1 MNRFGKILGL
11 ALLMS
16 TAMSAP
22 SANAEGALS
31 GTLTL
36 TSDYLF
42 RGISQTSGNP
52 ALQGSLD
59 YTNGVFYA
67 GVWGSNID
75 FGLDETLETDVY
87 LGVRPT
93 FGPVTLD
100 FGVIGYFYP
109 GSTDL
114 FGEYDY
120 VEGKVAASFTPVE
133 SLTLGGALYYSPEF
147 FGETGEAVYLEAN
160 GAYSFSEAFSISAAY
175 GVQDVDLTG
184 DYETWNLGAA
194 YVVDS
199 YKFDLRY
206 YDTDISGLDSEVVLS
221 LTRSF

>member
-1 MNRFGKILGL
+1 MNRLGKIVGL

-16 TAMSAP
+16 TAMGATQAS
-22 SANAEGALS
+22 AEGALS

-36 TSDYLF
+36 TSDYMF

-59 YTNGVFYA
+59 FTSGIFYA

-75 FGLDETLETDVY
+75 FGFDETLETDVY
-87 LGVRPT
+87 LGLRPT
-93 FGPVTLD
+93 FGPVSFD
-100 FGVIGYFYP
+100 FGVVGYFYP
-109 GSTDL
+109 GSSDL
-114 FGEYDY
+114 LGEYDY

-147 FGETGEAVYLEAN
+147 FAETGEALYAEVN
-160 GAYSFSEAFSISAAY
+160 GAFAVSEAFSLSGAY